1 MWAARIVR
9 RAYEGM
15 AVALSWQNPQGEA
28 SCCFSEFLGLAGTG
42 APEQGACTAVSISP
56 KAGIRDGLHLIAL
69 SRLVRDRAKVCVR
82 ALDAPA
88 FCSLGLGREP
98 LGARK
103 FVAAISKRRLTVS
116 ATGDLALAQNVAWRP
131 RWFLGVSAL
140 RRAPTWRAAGRSRL
154 KNST

>member
-1 MWAARIVR
+1 MTSRTPSTPSDL
-9 RAYEGM
+9 YCTL
-15 AVALSWQNPQGEA
+15 ALRVHG
-28 SCCFSEFLGLAGTG
+28 CFDLA
-42 APEQGACTAVSISP
+42 

-69 SRLVRDRAKVCVR
+69 SRLVRDRARVCVR